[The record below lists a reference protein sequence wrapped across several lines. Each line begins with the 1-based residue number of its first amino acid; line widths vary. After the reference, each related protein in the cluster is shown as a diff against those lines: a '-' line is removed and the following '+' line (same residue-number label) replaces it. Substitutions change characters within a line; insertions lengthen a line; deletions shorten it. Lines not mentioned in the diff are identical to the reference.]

1 MKKMKKR
8 LDTML
13 VDKGLCSTR
22 SQARAF
28 IMAGKVTVNG
38 KPVDKAG
45 FPVDISWDIQV
56 QQGLSYVSRGGQKLK
71 KALNDFKVPVKGK
84 IIMDVGASTGG
95 FTDCALQNG
104 AKKVYAIDVGY
115 GQLDWSLRNDPRV
128 INMERTNIRRLSP
141 DMLQE
146 TPDIATVDVAF
157 ISLKHVFP
165 VLRSI
170 EIKKIIALVKPQFEA
185 GKEQVGKR
193 GVVKDPKVHKE
204 VLFRVVNEAEK
215 QGYFLKS
222 LTFSPLKGPRGNIE
236 YLGYF
241 LWSVQDLDKSDL
253 TSLVENTVYKAAL
266 EL

>member
-185 GKEQVGKR
+185 GKEHVG
-193 GVVKDPKVHKE
+193 
-204 VLFRVVNEAEK
+204 
-215 QGYFLKS
+215 
-222 LTFSPLKGPRGNIE
+222 
-236 YLGYF
+236 
-241 LWSVQDLDKSDL
+241 
-253 TSLVENTVYKAAL
+253 
-266 EL
+266 